1 MLKPEL
7 RSFLLARG
15 ITVTDYN
22 VSQLRELAIKASDM
36 KLPVILEKDDSV
48 DSFKKRTT
56 VNLQNRVVNFPFV
69 CDERLEMWT
78 GNLTCIPDVISGD
91 VFAYLLSI
99 AQWTSERTKNY
110 KQERG
115 YQLFKCHHISAVQ
128 CHPLHEEHMY
138 IRAKCLR
145 KTSQSERPYL
155 VWCLMNNNDSI
166 RSDGCEY
173 IGMFFMS

>member
-1 MLKPEL
+1 
-7 RSFLLARG
+7 
-15 ITVTDYN
+15 
-22 VSQLRELAIKASDM
+22 M
-36 KLPVILEKDDSV
+36 KLPVILEKDVSV
-48 DSFKKRTT
+48 DFFKKRTT
-56 VNLQNRVVNFPFV
+56 VNIQNRVVNFPFV
-69 CDERLEMWT
+69 CDERLVMWT
-78 GNLTCIPDVISGD
+78 GNLTCIPGVISGD
-91 VFAYLLSI
+91 EFAYLLSI
-99 AQWTSERTKNY
+99 AQWTSERTRNY

-155 VWCLMNNNDSI
+155 VWCLLNNNDSI